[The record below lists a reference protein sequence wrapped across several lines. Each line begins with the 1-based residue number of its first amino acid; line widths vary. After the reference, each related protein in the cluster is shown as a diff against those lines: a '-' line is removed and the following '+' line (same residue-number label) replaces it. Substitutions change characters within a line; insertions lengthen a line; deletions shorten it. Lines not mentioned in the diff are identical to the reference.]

1 MAWKYRY
8 NMITNSNTYHE
19 TSFVIDEITNR
30 HNHSKNFINNDIEQK
45 LGEILL
51 ITNADTVTDPSIY
64 HSLHLDLRTVMIE
77 FEYTSLA
84 TSTMMSMIWFELFA
98 LSNINVNPEKPTCN
112 TYNLMHLDP
121 FLQFV

>member
-1 MAWKYRY
+1 
-8 NMITNSNTYHE
+8 MITNSNTYHE